1 MGGGKGYPLRIVAIG
16 WLGCYPMTRLRFSD
30 VRWKMNSHYLHLFD
44 LVILGKTLHLY
55 NCVYLGIFD
64 TDISLNVR

>member
-44 LVILGKTLHLY
+44 LVILGKTLHLN
-55 NCVYLGIFD
+55 NCVYLGTFD